1 MERYEFTGKNLD
13 QAITKGLTE
22 LNKKREE
29 VDIKILS
36 QGGLFSKAKVEI
48 IIPDEEVTSLQ
59 LNNEINEETKV
70 QNFENE
76 KIEVLN
82 EREEEKEPE
91 EIELA
96 DNSFETN
103 EDNEDNEDNAEE
115 EREDVVYLS
124 SEEVIEKIQTVF
136 KDIFKI
142 LDLEARIVVMEE
154 EESYQVKIMGEED
167 KIASLIGY
175 RGEALNAYQYL
186 INNLPSL
193 KNKSKRI
200 LLDIENYRG
209 RREESIRGLARKM
222 ANKVLKTK
230 RRHKFEPMNAYERR
244 IIHDEIGKFEH
255 LSTHSEGIEPHRYL
269 IVEYVG

>member
-22 LNKKREE
+22 LNKKRDE

-48 IIPDEEVTSLQ
+48 IIPDEEVASPQ
-59 LNNEINEETKV
+59 LNNEVDEEITAQKV
-70 QNFENE
+70 EIE
-76 KIEVLN
+76 EVEVLN
-82 EREEEKEPE
+82 ERKEECSCES
-91 EIELA
+91 IEA
-96 DNSFETN
+96 VEATETFESN
-103 EDNEDNEDNAEE
+103 ENEAESEE
-115 EREDVVYLS
+115 EREDIVYLS

-154 EESYQVKIMGEED
+154 EEAYQVKIMGEED

-175 RGEALNAYQYL
+175 RGDALNAYQYL
-186 INNLPSL
+186 INNLPCL
-193 KNKSKRI
+193 KNKSKKI

-222 ANKVLKTK
+222 ARKVLKFK

-244 IIHDEIGKFEH
+244 IIHDEIGKLEH
-255 LSTHSEGIEPHRYL
+255 LSTHSEGVEPHRYL
-269 IVEYVG
+269 IVEYVD